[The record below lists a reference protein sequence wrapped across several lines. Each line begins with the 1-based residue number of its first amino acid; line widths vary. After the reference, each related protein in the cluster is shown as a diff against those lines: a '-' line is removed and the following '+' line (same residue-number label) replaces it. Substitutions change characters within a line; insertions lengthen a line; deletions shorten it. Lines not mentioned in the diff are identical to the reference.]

1 MTVNLTRRNL
11 FAASAA
17 AGLTAAVP
25 GAQAAKVPAADEAQ
39 RALNP
44 AARASGAKAQASAM
58 PLPEMPLSETFSL
71 GKSTINEGE
80 VITAARWGIVRAHVQ
95 GGKMTHLTPF
105 EHDYAPSVNLNGLCQ
120 LPYSPS
126 RIRYP
131 MVREGYLKNGPKSR
145 EKRGEEK
152 FVRVS
157 WEKALDLVAGEMKRV
172 YGEYGPSAVFG
183 RSYGWMSTG
192 KINASI
198 NLQQRLLNLCGGFI
212 GCENSYSTAAI
223 SKILP
228 YVVGTGDPRCTSW
241 DVVLEKSERVV
252 FWGCDPLV
260 TNDIDWFTTIH
271 NGAGYIRALRAKG
284 TKTVSVNPIQTDTA
298 EYLGSEWIAPRP
310 GTDCAV
316 MLGMM
321 YELETTGKADHAFL
335 AKYTSGW
342 KELCDYILGKT
353 DGVRK
358 TPEWAEEKS
367 GVPAAK
373 IRELAQ
379 DLASHRTML
388 MVGWGIQRIQFGEQ
402 SHWMAYA
409 LAAVLGQIG
418 LPGGGIGTNYHYSNG
433 GSPMA
438 FGPFLGGISA
448 GVKPVKPVTLPWK
461 GSKVIPVARFVD
473 CFLNPGKEI
482 DFNGRKVV
490 YPEVHL
496 VMWAGGNPFAHQPDT
511 MKLERAWKKPD
522 TVVVTDTVWTATARH
537 ADIVLPA
544 ATAFEHND
552 ITNIGTYTNDGIVAM
567 QQAIAPQW
575 ESKADYVIFSEL
587 ARRMGV
593 EAEFTEGLD
602 EMGWIRRTYDAAR
615 QMGARMGVKMPEF
628 DAFWK
633 QGYVLFDVKPEDRN
647 YVAWDKFRADPKANS
662 MSTESGL
669 IQLFSPKIAG
679 YGYKDCLGH
688 PSYFEPTEGVNTKT
702 AATPLALMA
711 CKSRYR
717 MHSQLDGT
725 VSHDFANIRDRE
737 PCWINPADAK
747 ARGIQ
752 NGDIVLV
759 KNGRGALLAGAYVTD
774 RVMAGVVVVHHGAWF
789 APKDLPEGRIDIH
802 GNSNTLTMDEPTS
815 SLACGN
821 IASTA
826 LVEVSKWTKELPD
839 CYVYTQPES
848 VL

>member
-25 GAQAAKVPAADEAQ
+25 GAQAAKVPAAGEAQ

-44 AARASGAKAQASAM
+44 AARASGAKAQVSAM
-58 PLPEMPLSETFSL
+58 PLPDMPLSETFSL
-71 GKSTINEGE
+71 GKSTLNEGE

-353 DGVRK
+353 DGVKK

-461 GSKVIPVARFVD
+461 GSKVIPVARFVE

-615 QMGARMGVKMPEF
+615 QMGGRMGVKMPEF

-633 QGYVLFDVKPEDRN
+633 QGYVLFDVKPQDRN
-647 YVAWDKFRADPKANS
+647 YVAWDKFRADPKTNS

-737 PCWINPADAK
+737 PCWIHPADAK